1 MRFMLWVNSYGVFMF
16 TKTQV
21 TASNS
26 NNNSGRYGSR
36 RLTDKNYFTQ
46 YFDFPFLIDCEGLS
60 VLKEV

>member
-1 MRFMLWVNSYGVFMF
+1 MF